1 MFDDDLWPYAQ
12 TTAVALL
19 ALQGTDPELEGRG
32 MDALRTLWRDER
44 EGGLSLAMSNAVLGL
59 RRDSDAAEARRALFD
74 LFERTAF
81 LDDVVTL
88 AWAAIATGP
97 ALSRLGVAS

>member
-1 MFDDDLWPYAQ
+1 
-12 TTAVALL
+12 
-19 ALQGTDPELEGRG
+19 
-32 MDALRTLWRDER
+32 
-44 EGGLSLAMSNAVLGL
+44 
-59 RRDSDAAEARRALFD
+59 LFD

-97 ALSRLGVAS
+97 ALSRLGVAR